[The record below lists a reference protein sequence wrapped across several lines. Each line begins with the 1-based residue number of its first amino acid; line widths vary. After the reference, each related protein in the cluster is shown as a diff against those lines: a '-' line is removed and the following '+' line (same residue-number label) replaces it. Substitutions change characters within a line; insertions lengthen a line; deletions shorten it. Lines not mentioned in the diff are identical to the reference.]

1 MTTAKAPPAR
11 QQEAANEVSSSPP
24 VPWYT
29 LAAAEVMQRL
39 GSAAASG
46 LTAAEAA
53 QRLATTGPNEL
64 VERGGRSKWEILLEQ
79 FTNILTILLIVAAVV
94 SAFLGDWIEA
104 VVILLIVILNGVL
117 GFTQEYRAEQS
128 MAALKRMAVPTVRV
142 RRDGRLQ
149 EISAREVVP
158 GDMVILETGNV
169 IPADGRVTVESNLK
183 AMEAALTGE
192 SEAVEKGA
200 DLVFEEG
207 SALGDRRNM
216 LYAGTVVTYGRGEMV
231 VTATGMATELGK
243 IANLLQSVVE
253 EQTPLQERLDRLGK
267 VLAIAAIALVIV
279 IFAAGV
285 LSGNSV
291 ETMLLT
297 AVSLAV
303 AAVPEAL
310 TAVVT
315 IALSL
320 GAQRMLRRRA
330 LIRRLPAVETL
341 GSVTVICSD
350 KTGTLTQN
358 RMSVTA
364 LDIANHS
371 LVLKQRSEDGRMSL
385 ERAEGSP
392 PPDHVLPTL
401 DLLLV
406 SGALCSDA
414 VLESNE
420 EGDQPGRHRFH
431 AVGDPT
437 EGALVLAAA
446 EYGILKGELDAAY
459 PRIAELPFDSVRK
472 RMTTIHRLPQ
482 GEDRIP
488 DSLME
493 FWGRR
498 RYPEAGTTHL
508 AVTKGAMDGILRHSS
523 TVWVEGNLA
532 PFDEEWRKRMV
543 EHHDALAA
551 RGMRVLA
558 VAIRPLDHAPTKQEV
573 EQIEEDMIVLGLFG
587 MIDPPRTEVRDAV
600 MTCRTAG
607 IRPVMIT
614 GDHPL
619 TARHIAQQVGIT
631 DDAETASFVTGQEIE
646 QLDEAEL
653 RTKAR
658 EVQVFARV
666 SPEHKLRLVQAYQDE
681 GNIVAMTGD
690 GVNDAPA
697 LKKAD
702 IGVAMGITGTD
713 VSKEAAEMVLL
724 DDNFATIVAAVEEG
738 RTVYDNIRKFI
749 KYLLSCNASEI
760 AVMLLW
766 PIVAWALGVTL
777 SAEAGIALLPL
788 QILWMNLVTDGL
800 PALALGVE
808 QAELRVMRRPPY
820 RPEEGIFARGMGA
833 YIIFMG
839 VVMSLAAISIGM
851 IAYMEGDPAWQTLLF
866 TTLIFAQLAIAVS
879 VRSEVDSIFKVGFF
893 TNRSMVIAFLSTLV
907 LQLLVIYVPFLQRI
921 FDTDALG
928 VRDLLVALVAALVVF
943 AVSEAWKAVFGQR
956 PNTGYA
962 EGAAPLRKI

>member
-1 MTTAKAPPAR
+1 MTTSTASPAR
-11 QQEAANEVSSSPP
+11 QQAATGADGSPLEL
-24 VPWYT
+24 WYT
-29 LAAAEVMQRL
+29 LPAAEVMQRL
-39 GSAAASG
+39 GSTAASG

-53 QRLATTGPNEL
+53 RRLAVTGFNEL
-64 VERGGRSKWEILLEQ
+64 VERGGRSRWEILVEQ

-94 SAFLGDWIEA
+94 SAFLGDWVEA

-142 RRDGRLQ
+142 RRDGHVQ

-158 GDMVILETGNV
+158 GDVVILETGNV
-169 IPADGRVTVESNLK
+169 IPADGRVISDSNLK

-192 SEAVEKGA
+192 SEAVEKETV
-200 DLVFEEG
+200 LLFQEG

-216 LYAGTVVTYGRGEMV
+216 LYSGTIVTYGRGEMV
-231 VTATGMATELGK
+231 ITATGMATELGK
-243 IANLLQSVVE
+243 IANLLQSVAD
-253 EQTPLQERLDRLGK
+253 EQTPLQQRLNRLGK

-279 IFAAGV
+279 IFTAGV
-285 LSGNSV
+285 LGGNSI

-320 GAQRMLRRRA
+320 GAQRMLKRRA

-341 GSVTVICSD
+341 GSVTIICSD

-364 LDIANHS
+364 LDIANHTI
-371 LVLKQRSEDGRMSL
+371 VLEQRSEDGRMSL

-392 PPDHVLPTL
+392 LPEHILPTL

-414 VLESNE
+414 VLERDE
-420 EGDQPGRHRFH
+420 QGDPSGTHRFH

-446 EYGILKGELDAAY
+446 EYGILKGELDATY

-472 RMTTIHRLPQ
+472 RMTTVHRLPQ
-482 GEDRIP
+482 EDDRIP
-488 DSLME
+488 TNLVDIWE
-493 FWGRR
+493 RR
-498 RYPEAGTTHL
+498 HHKDANVAYL
-508 AVTKGAMDGILRHSS
+508 AVTKGALDGILRHSS
-523 TVWVEGNLA
+523 TVWVEGDLA
-532 PFDEEWRKRMV
+532 PLDEEWRRRIV
-543 EHHDALAA
+543 EHHNALAA
-551 RGMRVLA
+551 MGMRVLA
-558 VAIRPLDHAPTKQEV
+558 VAIRPLDHAPTKEEV
-573 EQIEEDMIVLGLFG
+573 EGIEDDLIVLGLFG
-587 MIDPPRTEVRDAV
+587 MIDPPRVEVRDAV

-631 DDAETASFVTGQEIE
+631 DDAETAGFVIGQELDK
-646 QLDEAEL
+646 LDENEL

-766 PIVAWALGVTL
+766 PIVAWVMGLTLG
-777 SAEAGIALLPL
+777 AEAGIALLPL

-820 RPEEGIFARGMGA
+820 RPDEGIFARGMGT
-833 YIIFMG
+833 YIIFIG
-839 VVMSLAAISIGM
+839 VVMSLAAIAIGM
-851 IAYMEGDPAWQTLLF
+851 IAYVEGDPAWQTLLF
-866 TTLIFAQLAIAVS
+866 TTLIFAQSAVAVS
-879 VRSEVDSIFKVGFF
+879 VRSEVESIFKIGFF
-893 TNRSMVIAFLSTLV
+893 SNRSMVLAIVSTVV
-907 LQLLVIYVPFLQRI
+907 LQLLVVYVPFLQRI
-921 FDTDALG
+921 FNTDALG
-928 VRDLLVALVAALVVF
+928 VRDLLIALAAALAVF
-943 AVSEAWKAVFGQR
+943 AISEAWKALFGHR

-962 EGAAPLRKI
+962 ESAKGAAKV